1 MLVIFLKGGFIDK
14 KLKGI
19 LRKKVPK

>member
-1 MLVIFLKGGFIDK
+1 MITIYIEDGFIDK

-19 LRKKVPK
+19 LRKKVLK